1 MEAPRGGERGQARV
15 RAPANPCIDM
25 ASTRVGLFV
34 STEARAALSTLVP
47 SSLIGRDVEMER
59 LSGALLRAKGG
70 SGSTWLLLG
79 AGGMG
84 KTRLLRWLEREAVGL
99 GFQVSWGNGLQE
111 SIAPFFVF
119 EQVFRRKPGRAQA
132 GEAPSSSGAVSIAEA
147 GAYLLFEDDRPR
159 RFRSALATLGPEQPL
174 LYATRENPMTLKERG
189 VRLPSGATTLWITRM
204 EGENR
209 LSPSNLDGLGESAT
223 RYLKEHPGGVVALEG
238 MEYLA
243 SQNGFGPILRL
254 VQFLRDLTEESGG
267 HLMVTINPA
276 AFDRK
281 EVSLLESDAEVVRAE
296 GAQGGAP
303 SSDPKG
309 LPPGNEPPSERLLRY
324 LNTLERAAMDAP
336 QLVVVDDL
344 HWTDTAS
351 GSAFQFLARNLGD
364 LPVLMVGAAREDE
377 IPSTLDETGSSTI
390 ERLDALSREG
400 LLERLPLRGFGPEET
415 RSFAAQVL
423 GAPFVP
429 GDGTDEIRMMIG
441 RTEGNPYFLR
451 ELFLQLQQDGALKE
465 ERGHLRFLRSTGP
478 AGGLLDSVPPTL
490 RRLVLQRIAHLSKE
504 ERAFLD
510 LAAMVGS
517 EFDLLPVSAVGG
529 LSLEEAREMVEGLSR
544 RRRLLEGSLDGT
556 EDRWSFSHPLVWEVT
571 ISELQAAARRR
582 SARDFL
588 GWWEEHRPE
597 DVQTLA
603 RLAVAS
609 EDPVRGRP
617 WVRRAF
623 ERAIAS
629 LSPESAST
637 YLAWLRDLRRSSP
650 DALDPAL
657 LREELQGTG
666 KLIRVGGCHQARKS
680 LQDLLAE
687 GLPKDLQFAARSLLV
702 RATEPHDM
710 AEAQRICEELLA
722 ESAAHPDQV
731 PATLQWEARSLDAR
745 LREEN
750 AKFQESMDRLEPL
763 LSNRPP
769 ELDRELLALA
779 LCSQAHNFAMVGRQD
794 DAARLAEES
803 LSLAGENELVRSRAF
818 NVLGLIEDFRG
829 NRQKVIEYGERSAE
843 SAQRAGSLSQS
854 SLARYNTGVSRL
866 QLGHLD
872 EAERIGRDLLD
883 LGVKFDMPRIRCCGY
898 FLIAQAEAER
908 KQWSS
913 ATTWMT
919 RALEEARSTERK
931 DDVYECLASLGDF
944 KERTGDLAGA
954 LEALEEIEAAGY
966 FEVPVQRVSSLPAL
980 VRVLVRK
987 GDLARAKVEATR
999 SLEAARNFH
1008 NPTVQKEMEDVL
1020 AHLAELPPGASPS
1033 DASSSKPL

>member
-1 MEAPRGGERGQARV
+1 
-15 RAPANPCIDM
+15 
-25 ASTRVGLFV
+25 
-34 STEARAALSTLVP
+34 
-47 SSLIGRDVEMER
+47 MER
-59 LSGALLRAKGG
+59 LGAALARAKGG

-111 SIAPFFVF
+111 SVAPFFVF
-119 EQVFRRKPGRAQA
+119 EQVFRRKPRRSPG
-132 GEAPSSSGAVSIAEA
+132 GEATSTTGAVNLTRA
-147 GAYLLFEDDRPR
+147 GAYILFEDDRPR
-159 RFRSALATLGPEQPL
+159 RFRSAVSSLGPEQPL
-174 LYATRENPMTLKERG
+174 LYATRENPTTLKDRG
-189 VRLPSGATTLWITRM
+189 VRLPSGAMTLWITRM
-204 EGENR
+204 EGEGR
-209 LSPSNLDGLGESAT
+209 LSPSNLDGLGESAS

-254 VQFLRDLTEESGG
+254 TQFLRDLTEESGG

-281 EVSLLESDAEVVRAE
+281 EVSLLESDAEVIRPE
-296 GAQGGAP
+296 GVQNGA
-303 SSDPKG
+303 SGSDPQG
-309 LPPGNEPPSERLLRY
+309 LAAGNESPSERLLRY
-324 LNTLERAAMDAP
+324 LNALERAAMDAP

-351 GSAFQFLARNLGD
+351 GGAFQFLARNLRD

-377 IPSTLDETGSSTI
+377 IPSTIDENGISTVD
-390 ERLDALSREG
+390 RLDALSREG
-400 LLERLPLRGFGPEET
+400 LLERLPLRGFGPEEV
-415 RSFAAQVL
+415 RNFAAQVL

-429 GDGTDEIRMMIG
+429 GDGTEAIRLMLI
-441 RTEGNPYFLR
+441 RTEGNPYFLQ
-451 ELFLQLQQDGALKE
+451 ELFLQLQQDGALRE

-478 AGGLLDSVPPTL
+478 TGGLLDSVPPTL

-510 LAAMVGS
+510 LAAIAGS
-517 EFDLLPVSAVGG
+517 EFDLLPVSAVSG
-529 LSLEEAREMVEGLSR
+529 LSMDDAREMVEGLSR

-582 SARDFL
+582 SALDFM

-603 RLAVAS
+603 RLALAS
-609 EDPVRGRP
+609 EDPMRGRP

-629 LSPESAST
+629 LSPESAAT

-650 DALDPAL
+650 DVPDPAL
-657 LREELQGTG
+657 LREEVQGTG
-666 KLIRVGGCHQARKS
+666 NLIRVGGYRQARKF

-687 GLPKDLQFAARSLLV
+687 GLPKELQFAARSHLV

-710 AEAQRICEELLA
+710 VEAQRLSDELLA
-722 ESAAHPDQV
+722 EISAQPDQV
-731 PATLQWEARSLDAR
+731 PAALQWEVRALDAR
-745 LREEN
+745 LRAQN
-750 AKFQESMDRLEPL
+750 TKFQDSMDRMEPL

-769 ELDRELLALA
+769 DLDRELLAMA
-779 LCSQAHNFAMVGRQD
+779 LVNQAYSLSMVGRQEEG
-794 DAARLAEES
+794 ARMAEEA
-803 LSLAGENELVRSRAF
+803 LGLAGEDDLVSSRAY

-829 NRQKVIEYGERSAE
+829 NREKVIEYGERSAE
-843 SAQRAGSLSQS
+843 TAQRAGSLSQS
-854 SLARYNTGVSRL
+854 SITRYNTGVTRL

-883 LGVKFDMPRIRCCGY
+883 IGVKFDMPRIRCCGDV
-898 FLIAQAEAER
+898 LIAQAEAER
-908 KQWSS
+908 KQWTS

-999 SLEAARNFH
+999 SLEAARSFH
-1008 NPTVQKEMEDVL
+1008 NPKVAKEMEDVL
-1020 AHLAELPPGASPS
+1020 AHLAALPPGTSAS